1 MTPGRQDSA
10 AASQS
15 EEPPAL
21 APLRLGLVGCG
32 FQGAQLA
39 AAAGRSGAVELIAC
53 ADPEKAAIAGV
64 AALRPEVVPYPTVE
78 ALLEQAEVDAIM
90 VATPNHLLFPVSMTA
105 MAAGKHVFV
114 EKPFAL
120 NAKEATLLEAE
131 AERARLVLMPGYSC
145 RYSAGRQV
153 FELLSSGVAGEV
165 LSVMGQFGGWRMST
179 GWPAS
184 RDTGGGPLL
193 FVGTHLVDL
202 VLWFVGDRVSEVS
215 ATISRQTDDDI
226 DETAA
231 FQIFF
236 ARGAIAQCLV
246 SQFSPFFF
254 YSIDVVGR
262 DGRVVLRGPDF
273 DQWELEVTSNVVPT
287 YTHPTVVRSQMDRIG
302 SMLLPELEEFAA
314 AVRESRPPYV
324 TAADGRRVLE
334 VLDAVV
340 LAGRERR
347 TVKLPLPEAGDGST
361 LNR

>member
-1 MTPGRQDSA
+1 MSQGQQDSA
-10 AASQS
+10 APSQS
-15 EEPPAL
+15 REPPAL

-32 FQGAQLA
+32 YQGAELA
-39 AAAGRSGAVELIAC
+39 AAAGRSRSVELIAC
-53 ADPEKAAIAGV
+53 ADPEKVAVARV
-64 AALRPEVVPYPTVE
+64 AALGPDVVPYPSVE
-78 ALLEQAEVDAIM
+78 ALLEQAEVDAI
-90 VATPNHLLFPVSMTA
+90 VLATPNHLLFPLSMTA
-105 MAAGKHVFV
+105 MGAGKHVFI

-131 AERARLVLMPGYSC
+131 AQRTRLVLMPGYSF

-165 LSVMGQFGGWRMST
+165 LSVMAQFGGWRMST
-179 GWPAS
+179 GWAAS
-184 RDTGGGPLL
+184 PDTGGGPLL
-193 FVGTHLVDL
+193 FVGSHLVDL
-202 VLWFVGDRVSEVS
+202 VLWFAGDRVSEVS
-215 ATISRQTDDDI
+215 ATVSRQSADDI

-231 FQIFF
+231 FQILF

-254 YSIDVVGR
+254 YTIDVVGR
-262 DGRVVLRGPDF
+262 DGRVVLRGLDF
-273 DQWELEVTSNVVPT
+273 NQWELEVTSNVVPT
-287 YTHPTVVRSQMDRIG
+287 YRHPTVMRPQMDHIG
-302 SMLLPELEEFAA
+302 FMLLPELEEFAG
-314 AVRESRPPYV
+314 AVREARPPYV